1 MHPTDLP
8 AQDRGG
14 SIDLLV
20 HGGDVLTVDASGTV
34 VRDGA
39 VAVRDGRIVEVG
51 PADRLRATYEA
62 SDELDARDCLVLPGL
77 INTHTHLAMT
87 LFRGIADDVTL
98 QGFLSRVI
106 PAEAKGLSPET
117 VTAGIQGAIAESV
130 RGGVTTALDMYWFH
144 EAAEA
149 VARDAGWR
157 LLTGPTFMDVPG
169 PPDGRPYADRLGWAA
184 ADLAARAPAP
194 GTRPVVFAHSAY
206 TLVPEQLTAISALAR
221 EHGALLHIHAA
232 ENAGEVEMVTE
243 QHGMRPVELLDS
255 LGVLGPD
262 TLLAHAVDLTDAE
275 IGTIARTG
283 TSVAH
288 CPVSNLKLGCGIAR
302 VPDLLDAGVTVGLGT
317 DGAVSSNTLDLLSAV
332 KVAALVHKAGGDP
345 TAVGAEQAVRMATI
359 ESARA
364 LGLGGQLGSLEPGK
378 RADLIVLGLDR
389 PHLTPRHDPW
399 SMLAYAAASSDVRDT
414 VVDGRVLMRDRTL
427 ETLDEQG
434 ALRALR
440 DAAASAAPGSTS
452 TASGTDTRS
461 TGTTGTSEVA
471 SNV

>member
-14 SIDLLV
+14 AIDLLV
-20 HGGDVLTVDASGTV
+20 HGGEVLTVDAAGTV
-34 VRDGA
+34 VPDGA
-39 VAVRDGRIVEVG
+39 VAVRGGRVVEVG
-51 PADRLRATYEA
+51 PADRLRDTYEA
-62 SDELDARDCLVLPGL
+62 AEEIDSRGCLVLPGL

-87 LFRGIADDVTL
+87 LLRGIADDLTL
-98 QGFLSRVI
+98 QGFLARVI
-106 PAEAKGLSPET
+106 PREAALLSPET
-117 VTAGIQGAIAESV
+117 VSAGLRGAIAESV

-149 VARDAGWR
+149 AARAAGWR
-157 LLTGPTFMDVPG
+157 LLTGPTFMDVPE
-169 PPDGRPYADRLGWAA
+169 PPDGRPYAERLGWAA
-184 ADLAARAPAP
+184 DDLKGRTPVP
-194 GTRPVVFAHSAY
+194 GGRPVLFAHSAY
-206 TLVPEQLTAISALAR
+206 TLVPEQLTAITALAR

-232 ENAGEVEMVTE
+232 ENAGEVAMVSE
-243 QHGMRPVELLDS
+243 QHGMRPVELLDA

-275 IGTIARTG
+275 IATLARTG

-317 DGAVSSNTLDLLSAV
+317 DGAVSSNTLDLLGAV

-364 LGLGGQLGSLEPGK
+364 LGLGDQLGSLEAGK
-378 RADLIVLGLDR
+378 RADLIVLDLAA

-399 SMLAYAAASSDVRDT
+399 STLAYAAAAADVRDT
-414 VVDGRVLMRDRTL
+414 VVDGRVLMRDRAL
-427 ETLDEQG
+427 LTLDEQ
-434 ALRALR
+434 AVLRELS
-440 DAAASAAPGSTS
+440 SAA
-452 TASGTDTRS
+452 TAHEKANT
-461 TGTTGTSEVA
+461 V
-471 SNV
+471 